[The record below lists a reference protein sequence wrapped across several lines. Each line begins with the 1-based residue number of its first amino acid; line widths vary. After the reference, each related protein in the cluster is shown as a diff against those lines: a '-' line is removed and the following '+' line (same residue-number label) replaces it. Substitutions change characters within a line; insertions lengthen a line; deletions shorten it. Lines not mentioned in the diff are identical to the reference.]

1 MSNHSARNPMAEA
14 VRRAIHTTAEKP
26 PSAGQHIQAM
36 VSIAGEQELRLDTHG
51 SGNRRDWGGH
61 IALSSDTL
69 LIYLH
74 DQIAAR
80 MYAAA
85 WVDAWYNASKL
96 PETVE
101 AGPPARGPVTMV
113 RAHGSDSVDHVHD
126 VARNVALIKIGG
138 LTWRIHDWAAW
149 ASTEQKWREISAI
162 APMVLPVCR
171 YEPTRKAPKTDY
183 EPPAWPGNQRPAPRL

>member
-1 MSNHSARNPMAEA
+1 MSHHSGRNPMTEA
-14 VRRAIHTTAEKP
+14 VRRAVHTTAEMP

-61 IALSSDTL
+61 IALSSDNL

-74 DQIAAR
+74 DQTAAR

-85 WVDAWYNASKL
+85 WIDAWYIASKL

-101 AGPPARGPVTMV
+101 TAPPARGPVTMV
-113 RAHGSDSVDHVHD
+113 RAHGSDSVDQVHD

-138 LTWRIHDWAAW
+138 LTWRIHDQAAW
-149 ASTEQKWREISAI
+149 ASTEQKWREVSAL
-162 APMVLPVCR
+162 APLVLPVTR
-171 YEPTRKAPKTDY
+171 YKTPPKAAD
-183 EPPAWPGNQRPAPRL
+183 ESRQPAWAELPGRRPTL